1 MTLHVTARNIA
12 RKGFYYLS
20 LCLMMA
26 ATSVAAQGNL
36 ETPSPGSFES
46 GIGFFRGWHCNAGS
60 IAIAVDDAPPI
71 PAVYGTIRPD
81 TATVCGDENN
91 GFILLYNFNVLS
103 DGAHTV
109 RALVDGMEFAS
120 ATFTV
125 TTLGQEYI
133 RGLSSNEEWY
143 LVSLGKAIRVSWV
156 ESKQNFV
163 ITGTQDL
170 PVDPDTAINAFAK
183 TWSGNWVSPARQGTA
198 SMTVD
203 RVGDA
208 LQISRFF
215 ITGVGSCPG
224 EGIGSGALN
233 PNDGAGL
240 VTLNDGS
247 LLKWQLKP
255 AADLASIGGV
265 FVYLTGPCAGLAGAF
280 TAL

>member
-20 LCLMMA
+20 LCLMLA
-26 ATSVAAQGNL
+26 ANSVGAQGIL

-60 IAIAVDDAPPI
+60 IAIAIDDALPI
-71 PAVYGTIRPD
+71 PAAYGTRRAD
-81 TATVCGDENN
+81 TIDVCGDANN
-91 GFILLYNFNVLS
+91 GFILLYNFNLLS

-120 ATFTV
+120 TTFTV

-133 RGLSSNEEWY
+133 RGLSSDDEWY
-143 LVSLGKAIRVSWV
+143 LVSLAKRIRVSWV

-163 ITGTQDL
+163 ITETQNL
-170 PVDPDTAINAFAK
+170 PVDPDTAINAFVK
-183 TWSGNWVSPARQGTA
+183 TWSGNWVSPTRQGTM
-198 SMTVD
+198 SFTVD
-203 RVGDA
+203 RVSDA

-224 EGIGSGALN
+224 EGSSDVLN
-233 PNDGAGL
+233 PNNGAGL

-247 LLKWQLKP
+247 LLKWQIRP
-255 AADLASIGGV
+255 AADFASIGGV

-280 TAL
+280 SAL

>member
-20 LCLMMA
+20 LCLMMV

-60 IAIAVDDAPPI
+60 IAIAIDDAPPI
-71 PAVYGTIRPD
+71 PAVYGTVRPD
-81 TATVCGDENN
+81 TAPVCGDEDN
-91 GFILLYNFNVLS
+91 GFILLYNFNILS

-125 TTLGQEYI
+125 TTLGQEYV
-133 RGLSSNEEWY
+133 RGLSSDEEWY

-163 ITGTQDL
+163 ITEAQDL

-215 ITGVGSCPG
+215 ITGVGSCPS
-224 EGIGSGALN
+224 EGIGSGPLN
-233 PNDGAGL
+233 PNNRAGL

-247 LLKWQLKP
+247 LLRYQIQP
-255 AADLASIGGV
+255 AADFASIGGA

-280 TAL
+280 SAL